1 MRYFTFDEL
10 TYSRTAVENG
20 LSNRPGATE
29 RDNLAQLVERLLDPL
44 RERLGEPIAIL
55 SGYRS
60 PEVNSLVGGVTD
72 SQHTLGEA
80 ADCYCLAG
88 PERGAAL
95 GRPAGERPS
104 VRPGDRLSPPEFPAP
119 LLPRRAMPGPN
130 PLPMTRWDKS
140 LLAMMAACALTACS
154 ASHETARQVASPT
167 IRDRPPP
174 ASACGTTRSTS
185 PPLAT
190 ACGGSCWNTRDS
202 SATPPHGG
210 RAPKRRAT
218 AGWDGPPG
226 RSPSPLS
233 GGS

>member
-60 PEVNSLVGGVTD
+60 PEVNSLVGGVPD

-88 PERGAAL
+88 PER
-95 GRPAGERPS
+95 
-104 VRPGDRLSPPEFPAP
+104 
-119 LLPRRAMPGPN
+119 
-130 PLPMTRWDKS
+130 
-140 LLAMMAACALTACS
+140 LLALLR
-154 ASHETARQVASPT
+154 ASGLPFDQAIVYRRRNFLHLSYRA
-167 IRDRPPP
+167 
-174 ASACGTTRSTS
+174 
-185 PPLAT
+185 
-190 ACGGSCWNTRDS
+190 
-202 SATPPHGG
+202 G
-210 RAPKRRAT
+210 RCRGQILYR
-218 AGWDGPPG
+218 
-226 RSPSPLS
+226 
-233 GGS
+233 

>member
-60 PEVNSLVGGVTD
+60 PEVNTLVGGVPD

-88 PERGAAL
+88 PER
-95 GRPAGERPS
+95 
-104 VRPGDRLSPPEFPAP
+104 
-119 LLPRRAMPGPN
+119 
-130 PLPMTRWDKS
+130 
-140 LLAMMAACALTACS
+140 LLAVLR
-154 ASHETARQVASPT
+154 ASGLPFDQAIVYRLRNFLHLSYRAGR
-167 IRDRPPP
+167 
-174 ASACGTTRSTS
+174 CRSQI
-185 PPLAT
+185 LY
-190 ACGGSCWNTRDS
+190 R
-202 SATPPHGG
+202 
-210 RAPKRRAT
+210 
-218 AGWDGPPG
+218 
-226 RSPSPLS
+226 
-233 GGS
+233 